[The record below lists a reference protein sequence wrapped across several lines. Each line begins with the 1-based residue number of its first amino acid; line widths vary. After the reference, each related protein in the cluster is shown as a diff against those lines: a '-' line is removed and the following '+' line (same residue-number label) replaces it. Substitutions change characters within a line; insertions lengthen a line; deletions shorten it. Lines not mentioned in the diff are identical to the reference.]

1 MPVICPT
8 CQFFLTGARFTTRR
22 FFYKIK
28 AHGRFHWLELAMGLL
43 IGVIYAVVEQQ
54 SEAGTG

>member
-1 MPVICPT
+1 MSI
-8 CQFFLTGARFTTRR
+8 FFDGRSIYDATL
-22 FFYKIK
+22 FYKIK